1 MTILKPA
8 MRSWS
13 ARIGIVTV
21 IASTALI
28 ATANPSS
35 AAAATTTA
43 TPSVGAAGTYISLAT
58 TTAGTF
64 SALTPPGLDS
74 VQFSSTA
81 CSATA
86 TAVPSNRTDATIVMT
101 TASKNI
107 SGTGFAAT
115 DVGKLVTGTGIPAGT
130 TIATYTSA
138 TAVVL
143 STAAT
148 ATTTS
153 GSPGT
158 AIIGALYADDLHY
171 LSPLRLIV
179 QAPSALA
186 AAANGTVYYIC
197 VWNTPAGTTTGVSLL
212 SSTTATGFTAF
223 TAPTITT
230 VAPVSGPSIGGT
242 PVTITGTGFS
252 TTAAS
257 NKVTIGGAAATVT
270 SATATTIIATAPA
283 GTSSTGAIIVN
294 SPSGTVTATPTFAYQ
309 DGLTVTP
316 NTTTSLAKV
325 NLDVLGSG
333 FKSLTFNDAVS
344 TAGANYTADAD
355 AHIFLAVKKFLPSL
369 MTAGSYATSAA
380 GLGGAAAAECTDVV
394 VLTDT
399 ELICTLDPTLTS
411 APAGALADGTYQVVL
426 ASNNLGGATSFTR
439 TTIVTSG
446 SAFTIAPY

>member
-13 ARIGIVTV
+13 ARIGIVTM

-35 AAAATTTA
+35 AAATTTA

-58 TTAGTF
+58 TAAGTF
-64 SALTPPGLDS
+64 SAATPPGADS
-74 VQFSSTA
+74 VQFSPTS

-86 TAVPSNRTDATIVMT
+86 TAVPSNRTDTAVVMT
-101 TASKNI
+101 SGSKNI
-107 SGTGFAAT
+107 TGTAFTSA

-143 STAAT
+143 SAAAT

-158 AIIGALYADDLHY
+158 AIIGALYADELHY

-179 QAPSALA
+179 QAPSTLA
-186 AAANGTVYYIC
+186 SAASGTAYYIC
-197 VWNTPAGTTTGVSLL
+197 VWSAAAGTTSGASLL
-212 SSTTATGFTAF
+212 SSTTATGFTAY
-223 TAPTITT
+223 TAPTVTN

-242 PVTITGTGFS
+242 SVTITGTGFS

-257 NKVTIGGAAATVT
+257 NKVTIAGAAATVT
-270 SATATTIIATAPA
+270 SASATTLVVTAPA

-294 SPSGTVTATPTFAYQ
+294 SPSGTVTATATYAYQ

-316 NTTTSLAKV
+316 NTTTTTAAV

-333 FKSLTFNDAVS
+333 FKSVTFAAAVS
-344 TAGANYTADAD
+344 TAGQNFTKDAN
-355 AHIFLAVKKFLPSL
+355 AHIVLAVKAFNPAL
-369 MTAGSYATSAA
+369 MAA
-380 GLGGAAAAECTDVV
+380 GAYAAGAAAAECTDVV
-394 VLTDT
+394 VLSDT
-399 ELICTLDPTLTS
+399 ELICTLDPTVTA
-411 APAGALADGTYQVVL
+411 APAGALTVGSYQVHL
-426 ASNNLGGATSFTR
+426 MSDNHTTDTSFVR
-439 TTIVTSG
+439 STIVTSG